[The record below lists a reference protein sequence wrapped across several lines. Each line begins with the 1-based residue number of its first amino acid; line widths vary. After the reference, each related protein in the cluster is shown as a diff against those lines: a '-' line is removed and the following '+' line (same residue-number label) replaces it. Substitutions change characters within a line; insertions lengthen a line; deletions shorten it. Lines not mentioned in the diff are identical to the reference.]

1 MNKSQL
7 SVAKWR
13 YGVVSAAL
21 CLLFYF
27 YLATLQFLTT
37 PEVVKRGAIVSGVVE
52 KEAPKELTKEE
63 RISACKKDKEC
74 RLLAEV
80 GYFEARNQKTKAAAV
95 APMFVA
101 LNRKE
106 ADGWANTLRGVVY
119 QRWQFSYTHDGSLE
133 RGFKEKSAYERML
146 YLAHKVY
153 SGDVKDPTNGAL
165 WYHTHQVSPGWS
177 KKLKHVVTLGDHK
190 FYKRVKNES

>member
-1 MNKSQL
+1 M
-7 SVAKWR
+7 
-13 YGVVSAAL
+13 
-21 CLLFYF
+21 
-27 YLATLQFLTT
+27 
-37 PEVVKRGAIVSGVVE
+37 P
-52 KEAPKELTKEE
+52 
-63 RISACKKDKEC
+63 
-74 RLLAEV
+74 
-80 GYFEARNQKTKAAAV
+80 KAAAV
-95 APMFVA
+95 GPMFVA

-119 QRWQFSYTHDGSLE
+119 QRWQFSYTHDGSLQK
-133 RGFKEKSAYERML
+133 GFKEKSAYERML

-153 SGDVKDPTNGAL
+153 SGDVKDPTHGAL

>member
-1 MNKSQL
+1 MNKFL
-7 SVAKWR
+7 LTNRGCKAAVA
-13 YGVVSAAL
+13 VL

-27 YLATLQFLTT
+27 YLTTLQFFTT
-37 PEVVKRGAIVSGVVE
+37 PEVVKRGAVVSGVVE
-52 KEAPKELTKEE
+52 KEELTKEE
-63 RISACKKDKEC
+63 RVAACKKDMEC

-95 APMFVA
+95 GPMFVA
-101 LNRKE
+101 MNRKE
-106 ADGWANTLRGVVY
+106 ARGWANTLRGVVY
-119 QRWQFSYTHDGSLE
+119 QKWQFSYTHDGSLQK
-133 RGFKEKSAYERML
+133 GFKERSAYERML
-146 YLAHKVY
+146 YLAHKVQ
-153 SGDVKDPTNGAL
+153 SGEVADPTNGAL

>member
-1 MNKSQL
+1 MNKFL
-7 SVAKWR
+7 LTNRGCKAAVA
-13 YGVVSAAL
+13 VL

-27 YLATLQFLTT
+27 YLTTLQFFTT
-37 PEVVKRGAIVSGVVE
+37 PEVVKRGAVVSGVVE
-52 KEAPKELTKEE
+52 KEELTKEE
-63 RISACKKDKEC
+63 RVAACKKDREC

-95 APMFVA
+95 GPMFVA
-101 LNRKE
+101 MNRKE
-106 ADGWANTLRGVVY
+106 ARGWANTLRGVVY
-119 QRWQFSYTHDGSLE
+119 QKWQFSYTHDGSLQK
-133 RGFKEKSAYERML
+133 GFKERSAYERML
-146 YLAHKVY
+146 CLAHKVQ
-153 SGDVKDPTNGAL
+153 SGEVADPTNGAL

>member
-1 MNKSQL
+1 MLNKFL
-7 SVAKWR
+7 LTNRGCK
-13 YGVVSAAL
+13 AAAAVL

-27 YLATLQFLTT
+27 YLTTLQFFTT
-37 PEVVKRGAIVSGVVE
+37 PEVVKRGAVVSGVVE
-52 KEAPKELTKEE
+52 KEELTKEE
-63 RISACKKDKEC
+63 RIAACKKDREC

-95 APMFVA
+95 GPMFVA
-101 LNRKE
+101 MNRKE
-106 ADGWANTLRGVVY
+106 ARGWANTLRGVVY
-119 QRWQFSYTHDGSLE
+119 QKWQFSYTHDGSLQK
-133 RGFKEKSAYERML
+133 GFKERSAYERML
-146 YLAHKVY
+146 YLAHKVQ
-153 SGDVKDPTNGAL
+153 SGEVADPTNGAL